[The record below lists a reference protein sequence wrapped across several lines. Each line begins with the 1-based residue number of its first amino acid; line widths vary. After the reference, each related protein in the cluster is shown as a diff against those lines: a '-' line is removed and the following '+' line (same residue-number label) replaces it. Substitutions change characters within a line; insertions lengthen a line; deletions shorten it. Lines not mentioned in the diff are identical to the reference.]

1 MSDDIVVVDSGQVFE
16 TTESAINAKEE
27 ADKAKLWAEYAEQ
40 QADLSE
46 QYSISA
52 EASKDT
58 AVNAVNGFTD
68 VVNNATN
75 TFNQNATNKTN
86 TFNNNATTQ
95 TNAFNTNASNKTDDF
110 DDNYTEKLTSFNN
123 NATSKTNTFNQ
134 NATDKTN
141 TFNSNAAQK
150 QAAVDASAA
159 EAAESAQQAAQS
171 VTEAAES
178 ENNAEIWAE
187 GSDSEVSGLG
197 GIHSAKGWAEQ
208 AQSIVSIDDATTST
222 SGITR
227 YATVEEANAATI
239 NNAAVTPAGLANYVD
254 KTSDEEIY
262 GTKTFTASIQ
272 VTNEFSGG
280 ETNTITITDT
290 NGKGYTSY
298 QAYYTGNNIYA
309 RILAYNSV
317 AQKNGYLDVTV
328 NDDGVYRVAVGGNA
342 RLGNLT
348 DSSIPS
354 YGQIRGANTTYTGT
368 NTYSSSVNFN
378 GNAYFNTIGTVF
390 NAPSGSTNEG
400 GEFSIGVAP
409 NFQASLGS
417 MIKIDQANNFLRFF
431 RTGGTATSR
440 VFNLDMLNGW
450 IQYQSMATL
459 PETDSTLKVPPTQ
472 WVQNRITSVMN
483 SQAAVPGDTYTELS
497 LTSSGQTFTASGNGY
512 FAYKGTSSVNAGCY
526 MLNTTSGLGSQ
537 SIPWQGGGGV
547 VLCSL
552 PVKTGDNIQVTYG
565 GSVTYLR
572 FIPLVISD

>member
-123 NATSKTNTFNQ
+123 NATSKTNIFNQ

-208 AQSIVSIDDATTST
+208 AQSIVDIDDATTST

-262 GTKTFTASIQ
+262 GTKTFTAPIQ
-272 VTNEFSGG
+272 RTNGFSGG
-280 ETNTITITDT
+280 ETNTITTTDT

-317 AQKNGYLDVTV
+317 AQKNAYLDITIK
-328 NDDGVYRVAVGGNA
+328 DDGTSRVAVGGSGT
-342 RLGNLT
+342 LGNLT
-348 DSSIPS
+348 DSSLPS
-354 YGQIRGANTTYTGT
+354 YGQIRGASTTWTGT
-368 NTYSSSVNFN
+368 NNYNGRASFNSNVNFTTTSTLF
-378 GNAYFNTIGTVF
+378 AT
-390 NAPSGSTNEG
+390 PSDSTNEG
-400 GEFSIGVAP
+400 GEFRIGVAT
-409 NFQASLGS
+409 NYRESLGDT
-417 MIKIDQANNFLRFF
+417 IIIDQATNFLRFF
-431 RTGGTATSR
+431 RVGGTATDR
-440 VFNLDMLNGW
+440 VFNMDMLNGW
-450 IQYQSMATL
+450 IQYNNMATL
-459 PETDSTLKVPPTQ
+459 PETDSTLKVPPTSWIQ
-472 WVQNRITSVMN
+472 TRITSVMN
-483 SQAAVPGDTYTELS
+483 SQASGYIDYENPTELTS
-497 LTSSGQTFTASGNGY
+497 GEAFTVPSNGYIMAHGFFNSSSGWGYLTVNINGTQLD
-512 FAYKGTSSVNAGCY
+512 FR
-526 MLNTTSGLGSQ
+526 
-537 SIPWQGGGGV
+537 P
-547 VLCSL
+547 
-552 PVKTGDNIQVTYG
+552 QVTDYG
-565 GSVTYLR
+565 SSFFYLNVKQGWN
-572 FIPLVISD
+572 ITITANISIYFYPFLTV